1 MALPD
6 EAIATIRSL
15 IQAGEL
21 KPGTRLPPE
30 QQLAARLGLS
40 RNSMREAVRA
50 LESAR
55 VLDVRRGDGT
65 YVTSLAPALLLEGL
79 GFAIDLLQDT
89 SLLEVVEVR
98 RMLEPIA
105 TGTAA
110 ARISDEALGEL
121 REILD
126 KMYATKELTEQMV
139 HYDILFHRTVI
150 AANGNETLSSVIE
163 ALSSKTLR
171 ARVWR
176 GVLEAGAATRTL
188 AEHQAIY
195 DALAARDAALAQS
208 AALLHINTSETWL
221 RKILTKKP
229 TEPRSR
235 AADQAG

>member
-15 IQAGEL
+15 IQSGEL

-98 RMLEPIA
+98 RMLEPVA
-105 TGTAA
+105 TGAAA
-110 ARISDEALGEL
+110 ARITDEALAEL
-121 REILD
+121 HGILD
-126 KMYATKELTEQMV
+126 NMYATQDVSEQMV

-176 GVLEAGAATRTL
+176 GVLDAGAATRTL

-195 DALAARDAALAQS
+195 DALAARDAALAHS
-208 AALLHINTSETWL
+208 AALLHINTSESWL
-221 RKILTKKP
+221 RKILKEKP
-229 TEPRSR
+229 T
-235 AADQAG
+235 DQRGRVSNPIG

>member
-21 KPGTRLPPE
+21 KPGSRLPPE
-30 QQLAARLGLS
+30 PQLAATLGLS

-65 YVTSLAPALLLEGL
+65 YVTSLAPTLLLEGL

-98 RMLEPIA
+98 RMLEPVA

-110 ARISDEALGEL
+110 ARITDDSLTEL

-126 KMYATKELTEQMV
+126 KMNATQDVSEQMV
-139 HYDILFHRTVI
+139 QYDILFHRTVI
-150 AANGNETLSSVIE
+150 AANGNETLSSVID
-163 ALSSKTLR
+163 ALSSKTMR

-195 DALAARDAALAQS
+195 DALAARDSALAHS
-208 AALLHINTSETWL
+208 AALLHINTSESWL
-221 RKILTKKP
+221 RKILTETQTQQRGGVANP
-229 TEPRSR
+229 
-235 AADQAG
+235 AG

>member
-65 YVTSLAPALLLEGL
+65 YVTSLAPGLLLEGL
-79 GFAIDLLQDT
+79 GFAIDLLQDN

-110 ARISDEALGEL
+110 ARITDEALAEL
-121 REILD
+121 HEILD
-126 KMYATKELTEQMV
+126 KMYATKDVSDQMV

-208 AALLHINTSETWL
+208 AALLHINTSESWL
-221 RKILTKKP
+221 RKILTEKL

-235 AADQAG
+235 VSTHAG

>member
-15 IQAGEL
+15 IQSGEL

-55 VLDVRRGDGT
+55 VLDVRRGDGS

-98 RMLEPIA
+98 RMLEPVA
-105 TGTAA
+105 TGAAA
-110 ARISDEALGEL
+110 ARITDEALAEL
-121 REILD
+121 HGILD
-126 KMYATKELTEQMV
+126 KMYATQDVSEQMV

-176 GVLEAGAATRTL
+176 GVLDAGAATRTL

-195 DALAARDAALAQS
+195 DALAARDAALAHS
-208 AALLHINTSETWL
+208 AALLHINTSESWL
-221 RKILTKKP
+221 RKILKEKP
-229 TEPRSR
+229 TEQRGRVSNPI
-235 AADQAG
+235 G

>member
-15 IQAGEL
+15 IQSGEL

-98 RMLEPIA
+98 RMLEPVA
-105 TGTAA
+105 TGAAA
-110 ARISDEALGEL
+110 ARITDEALAEL
-121 REILD
+121 HGILD
-126 KMYATKELTEQMV
+126 KMYATQDVSEQMV

-176 GVLEAGAATRTL
+176 GVLDAGAATRTL

-195 DALAARDAALAQS
+195 DALAARDAALAHS
-208 AALLHINTSETWL
+208 AALLHINTSESWL
-221 RKILTKKP
+221 RKILKEKP
-229 TEPRSR
+229 TEQRGRVSNPI
-235 AADQAG
+235 G